1 MKQQQASEQEKLQRL
16 RENVEKQE
24 ARLKKVRAL
33 KGQVEQKRISNGK
46 LGERLSLSCY
56 GPFILNLHN
65 TVDPHSLQIFILSS
79 IYLFSP
85 IDF

>member
-46 LGERLSLSCY
+46 LGE
-56 GPFILNLHN
+56 
-65 TVDPHSLQIFILSS
+65 HSER
-79 IYLFSP
+79 FS
-85 IDF
+85 FS